1 MEKSINNSLSAENAR
16 LRQKIIELEAIA
28 EAAKQ
33 TENALINTQQEL
45 HNRNTILEAINAVT
59 NKIYLSLDNETV
71 TKEAIA
77 AMIQYGKTPIIS
89 MFEYNEAE
97 KCLIMIDHSESF
109 KGMESIELT
118 RKLYLDK
125 SLTGY
130 AVLEKKVILCPDIA
144 KDQHILPATRKALLK
159 EGRKSAVFIPLLFRD
174 RVLGVM
180 NLFFPQ
186 KYTFTEYELETLL
199 SIGKTIGLAM
209 ANAKNIEK
217 IKVEIEERLL
227 AKEALHKTEQSLSK
241 SQQNAKISNESLR
254 IINAVADKIYLALDY
269 DTLVMEAREAMKLY
283 GKTSAVIMFEYNEA
297 ANSISLLKT
306 SSDEEYVAETVRL
319 TSKLLPGSLTAQTL
333 HEKRIIIC
341 NDTFNDERINPEI
354 KKWLIQYNLS
364 CVISIPLLFRDK
376 TLGVMNL
383 FFKEKYNFTDY
394 ELETLLSI
402 GKTIGLAMANARN
415 IEKIKAEIEER
426 LLAKEALQKTKQ
438 SLNESQ
444 QNVKISNESLRII
457 NAVADRIYLALDYD
471 TLIKEA
477 VAAMTL
483 YGKTLAA
490 VMFEYNEDAN
500 TISLLSTSTTSDKDR
515 TETVRL
521 TSILLPESLTAHTIR
536 GKRIIVCDDTAN
548 DNRISP
554 EIKKWLIQYDLKCC
568 ISIPLLFRERTL
580 GVINLFF
587 REKYAF
593 TDYELETLLSIG
605 KTIGL
610 AMANAKNIE
619 QIKAEIEVRKI
630 VEEKLRIKEK
640 ELENRAINLSENLSD
655 TNTALKVL
663 LQHKDDSR
671 ISLETNVL
679 TNMRALVL
687 PILDKLRKS
696 KLFPIQFAMIDT
708 IEKNLNDI
716 VSPFNQNIKSKY
728 NDLTNKEIE
737 VANLIK
743 QGKTTK
749 EIAELLNVAKSSVDT
764 HRFNLRKKLG
774 LNNKEVNLRSY
785 LETIS

>member
-1 MEKSINNSLSAENAR
+1 
-16 LRQKIIELEAIA
+16 
-28 EAAKQ
+28 
-33 TENALINTQQEL
+33 
-45 HNRNTILEAINAVT
+45 
-59 NKIYLSLDNETV
+59 
-71 TKEAIA
+71 
-77 AMIQYGKTPIIS
+77 
-89 MFEYNEAE
+89 
-97 KCLIMIDHSESF
+97 
-109 KGMESIELT
+109 
-118 RKLYLDK
+118 
-125 SLTGY
+125 
-130 AVLEKKVILCPDIA
+130 
-144 KDQHILPATRKALLK
+144 
-159 EGRKSAVFIPLLFRD
+159 
-174 RVLGVM
+174 
-180 NLFFPQ
+180 
-186 KYTFTEYELETLL
+186 
-199 SIGKTIGLAM
+199 
-209 ANAKNIEK
+209 
-217 IKVEIEERLL
+217 
-227 AKEALHKTEQSLSK
+227 
-241 SQQNAKISNESLR
+241 
-254 IINAVADKIYLALDY
+254 
-269 DTLVMEAREAMKLY
+269 
-283 GKTSAVIMFEYNEA
+283 
-297 ANSISLLKT
+297 
-306 SSDEEYVAETVRL
+306 
-319 TSKLLPGSLTAQTL
+319 
-333 HEKRIIIC
+333 
-341 NDTFNDERINPEI
+341 
-354 KKWLIQYNLS
+354 
-364 CVISIPLLFRDK
+364 
-376 TLGVMNL
+376 
-383 FFKEKYNFTDY
+383 
-394 ELETLLSI
+394 
-402 GKTIGLAMANARN
+402 MANARN